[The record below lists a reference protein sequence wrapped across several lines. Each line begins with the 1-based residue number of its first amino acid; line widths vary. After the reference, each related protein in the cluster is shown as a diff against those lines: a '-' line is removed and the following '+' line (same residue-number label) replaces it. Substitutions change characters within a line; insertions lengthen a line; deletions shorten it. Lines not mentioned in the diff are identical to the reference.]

1 MIALYNTNFIYYPKF
16 YTMALETYCRYALI
30 TKKDKVFRDYASKKG
45 RVLLANSRKH
55 TEC

>member
-45 RVLLANSRKH
+45 RVLLANSRKY
-55 TEC
+55 TQC